1 MKIKITYTEAEK
13 GMFERVRSELIQTVP
28 GQRTHEST
36 APGGRRVWYLTS
48 RKKQDD
54 SSQRTGNMV

>member
-1 MKIKITYTEAEK
+1 MKIKITYTETERQ
-13 GMFERVRSELIQTVP
+13 MFERIRAELIQTVP
-28 GQRTHEST
+28 GMRIHEST

-48 RKKQDD
+48 RKNQNG

>member
-1 MKIKITYTEAEK
+1 MKIKITYTESEK
-13 GMFERVRSELIQTVP
+13 QMFESVRSELIQTVP
-28 GQRTHEST
+28 GTRIHEST